1 MLTNQQTEKQPDK
14 IEQCLQELKKLQKQF
29 REQTELW
36 QEMFMLWSIG
46 KQQEA
51 IELMNEKL

>member
-1 MLTNQQTEKQPDK
+1 MQTEKQPDK